1 MSANRAA
8 WRYYL
13 ACYNGSKLRLAAT
26 LSASVA
32 LSLLSLPLIL
42 LVRYIFD
49 TVLPQGNFRAL
60 LLCAGA
66 MLAASVAQSAVAF
79 WIRRSS
85 LDITKKVILD
95 LRTKLIA
102 RLFELP
108 AEYFGRHE
116 RMALHSTIVQETERV
131 DVMSNAL
138 VAEVLPA
145 AMVSVTI
152 AVVLLSVNWQLLLA
166 SLAIAPLL
174 FLANRL
180 LQRRLQHQVNRFR
193 HSFEAFSKGV
203 LFVLQAMDLTRMLG
217 AEGFE
222 TERQRRTLREL
233 RDTSTRVA
241 WFDTLYN
248 LTQGGLATLAG
259 LIILVVGGAGVA
271 AHTLT
276 VGALV
281 SFYVTARILNSQAGT
296 VLGGAPKI
304 VLGIQSL
311 GSVHRLLTAPEQLPY
326 QGSRKISPTG
336 RVTLEDVSF
345 AYREDRWVLRNVSLE
360 IEPGSTVALIG
371 PNGSG
376 KTSLV
381 ALLCGFYRPSSGR
394 VLADGCPYDDLDVR
408 HLRRSFGLVPQEP
421 FLFPGTIRDNIAY
434 GRPDATLAE
443 IRAAAKRAT
452 ADSFIAELETGYETP
467 VGEDGMLLS
476 GGQRQRIAI
485 ARALLGEPRVLIL
498 DEPANHL
505 DADSVTA
512 LIANLRTLSQRPALL
527 IVTHDERMLAHADCV
542 CQLGKGIAELE
553 PQLAAVREDLWRA

>member
-1 MSANRAA
+1 MSTNRAA

-13 ACYNGSKLRLAAT
+13 ACYHGSRLRLAAT
-26 LSASVA
+26 LLASVA

-49 TVLPQGNFRAL
+49 TVLPQADFRAL
-60 LLCAGA
+60 LLCALA
-66 MLAASVAQSAVAF
+66 MLAASVANSAIAF

-85 LDITKKVILD
+85 LHITKKVILD
-95 LRTKLIA
+95 LRAKLIA

-108 AEYFGRHE
+108 TEYFGRHE
-116 RMALHSTIVQETERV
+116 RMVLHSIIVQDTERV
-131 DVMSNAL
+131 DVMSNSL

-145 AMVSVTI
+145 GMISVTV

-166 SLAIAPLL
+166 ALTIAPLL
-174 FLANRL
+174 FFANRL
-180 LQRRLQHQVNRFR
+180 LQRRLQEHVNRFR
-193 HSFEAFSKGV
+193 HSFETFSKGV
-203 LFVLQAMDLTRMLG
+203 LFVLQAMDLTRMLS
-217 AEGFE
+217 AEEFE
-222 TERQRRTLREL
+222 TERQTRTLREL

-248 LTQGGLATLAG
+248 LTQSGLATLAG
-259 LIILVVGGAGVA
+259 LIILVVGGAEVA

-311 GSVHRLLTAPEQLPY
+311 ESVHRLLTAPEHVPY
-326 QGSRKISPTG
+326 QGSRKISFSG
-336 RVTLEDVSF
+336 RLALENVSF
-345 AYREDRWVLRNVSLE
+345 GYRDDQWVLRNVSLE

-381 ALLCGFYRPSSGR
+381 ALLCGFYRPKLGR
-394 VLADGCPYDDLDVR
+394 VLADGCPYDDLDIG

-421 FLFPGTIRDNIAY
+421 FLFAGTIGDNIAY
-434 GRPDATLAE
+434 GRPDATVAE
-443 IRAAAKRAT
+443 IREAAARAT
-452 ADSFIAELETGYETP
+452 ADTFIAELENGYETP
-467 VGEDGMLLS
+467 VGEDGVLLS

-485 ARALLGEPRVLIL
+485 ARALLRSPRVLIL

-512 LIANLRTLSQRPALL
+512 LIANLRTLPQRPALL
-527 IVTHDERMLAHADCV
+527 IVTHDERMLAHADSV
-542 CQLGKGIAELE
+542 CQLGNGLAELR
-553 PQLAAVREDLWRA
+553 PQLTAAREDLWPA

>member
-8 WRYYL
+8 WLYYL
-13 ACYNGSKLRLAAT
+13 ACYRGSKLRLAAT
-26 LSASVA
+26 LAASLA

-49 TVLPQGNFRAL
+49 TVLPRGDFRAL
-60 LLCAGA
+60 LLCSLA
-66 MLAASVAQSAVAF
+66 MLAASVANSAVAF

-85 LDITKKVILD
+85 LNITKKVILD
-95 LRTKLIA
+95 LRAKLIA
-102 RLFELP
+102 RLFEFP

-116 RMALHSTIVQETERV
+116 RMALHSAIVQDTERV

-145 AMVSVTI
+145 VMVGITV
-152 AVVLLSVNWQLLLA
+152 AVVLLYVNWLLLLA

-174 FLANRL
+174 FFANRV
-180 LQRRLQHQVNRFR
+180 LQRRLQEQVNRFR

-217 AEGFE
+217 AEEFE
-222 TERQRRTLREL
+222 MDRQTRTLREL

-248 LTQGGLATLAG
+248 LTQSGLATLAG

-304 VLGIQSL
+304 VLGIESL
-311 GSVHRLLTAPEQLPY
+311 GSVHRLLTAPEHLPY
-326 QGSRKISPTG
+326 RGGRKISPTG
-336 RVTLEDVSF
+336 RVALENVSF
-345 AYREDRWVLRNVSLE
+345 AYRDDRWVLRNVSLE

-381 ALLCGFYRPSSGR
+381 ALLCGFYRPRSGR

-421 FLFPGTIRDNIAY
+421 LLFAGSVRDNISY
-434 GRPDATLAE
+434 GRPDATLAQIQE
-443 IRAAAKRAT
+443 AAARAT
-452 ADSFIAELETGYETP
+452 ADSFIAELEHGYDTP
-467 VGEDGMLLS
+467 VGEDGVLLS

-485 ARALLGEPRVLIL
+485 ARALLGDPRVLIL

-505 DADSVTA
+505 DADSVTT
-512 LIANLRTLSQRPALL
+512 LIANLRALPQRPALL

-542 CQLGKGIAELE
+542 CQLGKGIAELQ
-553 PQLAAVREDLWRA
+553 PQLAAAKEDLWRA

>member
-1 MSANRAA
+1 MSTNRVA
-8 WRYYL
+8 WLYYF
-13 ACYNGSKLRLAAT
+13 ACYRGKKLRLAAT
-26 LSASVA
+26 LLASLA

-49 TVLPQGNFRAL
+49 TVLPRGDFRAL
-60 LLCAGA
+60 LLCALA
-66 MLAASVAQSAVAF
+66 MLAASVANSAVAF
-79 WIRRSS
+79 WLRRSS

-95 LRTKLIA
+95 LRAKLVA
-102 RLFELP
+102 NLFELP
-108 AEYFGRHE
+108 TEYFGRHE
-116 RMALHSTIVQETERV
+116 RMALHSTIVQDTERV

-145 AMVSVTI
+145 VMVGITV
-152 AVVLLSVNWQLLLA
+152 AVVLLYVNWLLLLA
-166 SLAIAPLL
+166 SLAIAPL
-174 FLANRL
+174 FFFANRV
-180 LQRRLQHQVNRFR
+180 LQSRLQEQVNRFR

-217 AEGFE
+217 AEEFE
-222 TERQRRTLREL
+222 MERQTRTLREL

-248 LTQGGLATLAG
+248 LTQNGLATLTG

-296 VLGGAPKI
+296 VLSDAPKI
-304 VLGIQSL
+304 VLGIESL
-311 GSVHRLLTAPEQLPY
+311 GSVHRLLTAPEHLPY
-326 QGSRKISPTG
+326 RGSRKISATG
-336 RVTLEDVSF
+336 RVALENVSF

-360 IEPGSTVALIG
+360 IEPGSTIALIG

-381 ALLCGFYRPSSGR
+381 ALLCGFYRPGSGR

-408 HLRRSFGLVPQEP
+408 HLRRSFGLVPQDP
-421 FLFPGTIRDNIAY
+421 FLFAGTIRDNIAY

-443 IRAAAKRAT
+443 IREAARCAT
-452 ADSFIAELETGYETP
+452 ADAFITELENGYETP

-485 ARALLGEPRVLIL
+485 ARALLGDPRVLIL

-505 DADSVTA
+505 DTDSVTT
-512 LIANLRTLSQRPALL
+512 LIANLRALPQRPALL
-527 IVTHDERMLAHADCV
+527 IVTHDERMLAHADRV
-542 CQLGKGIAELE
+542 CQLGKGIAELQ
-553 PQLAAVREDLWRA
+553 PQLAAARGDLWTA

>member
-1 MSANRAA
+1 MSAKRAA
-8 WRYYL
+8 WLYYL
-13 ACYNGSKLRLAAT
+13 DCYKGSKLRLTGT

-32 LSLLSLPLIL
+32 LSFLSLPLIL

-49 TVLPQGNFRAL
+49 TVLPRGDFRAL
-60 LLCAGA
+60 FLCALA
-66 MLAASVAQSAVAF
+66 ILAASVANSAVAF

-95 LRTKLIA
+95 LRAKLIA

-108 AEYFGRHE
+108 AQYLGRQE
-116 RMALHSTIVQETERV
+116 RMALHSIIVQDTERV

-138 VAEVLPA
+138 VGEVLPA
-145 AMVSVTI
+145 AMVSVTVAI
-152 AVVLLSVNWQLLLA
+152 VLLSVNWLLLLA

-174 FLANRL
+174 FFANRL

-217 AEGFE
+217 AEEFE
-222 TERQRRTLREL
+222 TERQTQTLREL

-248 LTQGGLATLAG
+248 LTQSGLATVAG
-259 LIILVVGGAGVA
+259 LIILVVGGTGVA

-281 SFYVTARILNSQAGT
+281 SFYVTARILNSQAST

-311 GSVHRLLTAPEQLPY
+311 ESVHWLLTAPEHLPY
-326 QGSRKISPTG
+326 QGRRKISPTG
-336 RVTLEDVSF
+336 RISLENVSF
-345 AYREDRWVLRNVSLE
+345 AYHEDRWVLRNVSLE

-381 ALLCGFYRPSSGR
+381 ALLCGFYRPRSGR

-421 FLFPGTIRDNIAY
+421 FLFPGTIRDNISY
-434 GRPDATLAE
+434 GRPNATLAE
-443 IRAAAKRAT
+443 IREAARCAT
-452 ADSFIAELETGYETP
+452 ADSFIEELEHGYQTP
-467 VGEDGMLLS
+467 VGENGMLLS

-485 ARALLGEPRVLIL
+485 ARALLGTPRVLIL

-505 DADSVTA
+505 DTDSVTA
-512 LIANLRTLSQRPALL
+512 LIANLRTLPQRPALL
-527 IVTHDERMLAHADCV
+527 IVTHDERMLAHANCV
-542 CQLGKGIAELE
+542 CQLGKGIAEVQ
-553 PQLAAVREDLWRA
+553 PQLAAAREDHWTA

>member
-1 MSANRAA
+1 MSTNRAA

-13 ACYNGSKLRLAAT
+13 ACYSGSKLRLTAT
-26 LSASVA
+26 LAASLA

-49 TVLPQGNFRAL
+49 TVLPQGNFRVL
-60 LLCAGA
+60 LLCALA
-66 MLAASVAQSAVAF
+66 MLAASVANSAVAF

-85 LDITKKVILD
+85 LDITKKVILEM
-95 LRTKLIA
+95 RATLIA

-116 RMALHSTIVQETERV
+116 RMALHTTIVQETERV
-131 DVMSNAL
+131 DVMSNSL

-145 AMVSVTI
+145 AMIGATV
-152 AVVLLSVNWQLLLA
+152 AVVLLYTNWMLMLA

-174 FLANRL
+174 FFANRI
-180 LQRRLQHQVNRFR
+180 LQRRLQDQVNLFR

-217 AEGFE
+217 AEEFE
-222 TERQRRTLREL
+222 TERQTRTLREL

-248 LTQGGLATLAG
+248 LTQNGLSTLAG

-276 VGALV
+276 MGTLI

-311 GSVHRLLTAPEQLPY
+311 ASVHRLLTAPEHLPY
-326 QGSRKISPTG
+326 RGSQKIAASG
-336 RVTLEDVSF
+336 GVALENVSF
-345 AYREDRWVLRNVSLE
+345 AYREDRWVLQNVSLE

-381 ALLCGFYRPSSGR
+381 ALLCGLYRPTSGR

-421 FLFPGTIRDNIAY
+421 FLFAGSIRDNIAY

-443 IRAAAKRAT
+443 IREAARRAT
-452 ADSFIAELETGYETP
+452 ADSFIAELENGYDTP
-467 VGEDGMLLS
+467 VGEEGMLLS

-512 LIANLRTLSQRPALL
+512 LIANLRALPQRPALL
-527 IVTHDERMLAHADCV
+527 IVTHDERMLAHADRV
-542 CQLGKGIAELE
+542 CQLGKGVAELQ
-553 PQLAAVREDLWRA
+553 PQLTAREDLWTV